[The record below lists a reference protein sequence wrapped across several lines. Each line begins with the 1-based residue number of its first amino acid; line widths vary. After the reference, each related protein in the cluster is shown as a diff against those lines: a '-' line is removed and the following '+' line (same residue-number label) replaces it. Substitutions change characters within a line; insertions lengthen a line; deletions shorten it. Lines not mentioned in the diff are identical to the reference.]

1 MRKFLIPWKQ
11 DFQNIED
18 ILVYPLLKSSD
29 IKKYKNNNEIR
40 KYVII
45 TQSKV
50 GEDTE
55 YIKSKSPRLWN
66 YLNSYEENLS
76 SRKSIIYKNT
86 PKFSIFGIGEY
97 SFSKYKVA
105 ISGFYKEAIFIMLK
119 SDKPIMLDDTC
130 YFLSFND
137 EKKAMITT
145 IILNS
150 EVIKRFL
157 LSITNINSKRPY
169 TKKVLS
175 RIDLEKA
182 KKILGFNYIIS
193 MEKKIFKTNSITID
207 DYKNFANF

>member
-1 MRKFLIPWKQ
+1 
-11 DFQNIED
+11 
-18 ILVYPLLKSSD
+18 
-29 IKKYKNNNEIR
+29 
-40 KYVII
+40 
-45 TQSKV
+45 
-50 GEDTE
+50 
-55 YIKSKSPRLWN
+55 
-66 YLNSYEENLS
+66 
-76 SRKSIIYKNT
+76 
-86 PKFSIFGIGEY
+86 
-97 SFSKYKVA
+97 
-105 ISGFYKEAIFIMLK
+105 MLK

>member
-1 MRKFLIPWKQ
+1 M
-11 DFQNIED
+11 
-18 ILVYPLLKSSD
+18 
-29 IKKYKNNNEIR
+29 
-40 KYVII
+40 
-45 TQSKV
+45 
-50 GEDTE
+50 
-55 YIKSKSPRLWN
+55 WN

-105 ISGFYKEAIFIMLK
+105 ISGFYKEAIFIMLR